1 MTSAENL
8 AAFAAMRALVIGH
21 VFNDAEHGNIH
32 HARHVHGLF
41 NYHGNEILRRG
52 NNNDACNRQGLEHRQ
67 GNIARSRRHV
77 NKHEI
82 DIAPDDI
89 RVELFDCSRNNRAAP
104 NDGVGI
110 VFQQEVDAH
119 NINARFA
126 FAGENAVLVSESLF
140 MYAEKLGDGGAG
152 NIRIKNR
159 TVLSR
164 TVHVYRKQGS
174 DERFADAALAAD
186 NGNDLFDIAQRM
198 CIHFKILLLL
208 RTAAGSAIHPAGFA
222 IVGTLFAH

>member
-1 MTSAENL
+1 
-8 AAFAAMRALVIGH
+8 
-21 VFNDAEHGNIH
+21 
-32 HARHVHGLF
+32 
-41 NYHGNEILRRG
+41 
-52 NNNDACNRQGLEHRQ
+52 
-67 GNIARSRRHV
+67 
-77 NKHEI
+77 
-82 DIAPDDI
+82 
-89 RVELFDCSRNNRAAP
+89 
-104 NDGVGI
+104 
-110 VFQQEVDAH
+110 
-119 NINARFA
+119 
-126 FAGENAVLVSESLF
+126 

-159 TVLSR
+159 AVLSR

-174 DERFADAALAAD
+174 DKGFADAALAAD